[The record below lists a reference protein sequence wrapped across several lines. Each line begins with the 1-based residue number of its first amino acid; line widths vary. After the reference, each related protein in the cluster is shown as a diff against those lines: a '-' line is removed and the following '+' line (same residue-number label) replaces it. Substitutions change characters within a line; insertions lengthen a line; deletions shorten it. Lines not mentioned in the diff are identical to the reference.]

1 MDKDMVT
8 YLIIGLVIGF
18 VVGFLFMSILSPKAR
33 KFNKV
38 KQELEQ
44 TKDELNAQKQMLVK
58 HFSHSAEILDNMAKD
73 FRRLYQHMAENSS
86 QFIDNEDMP
95 TIELNTDSEPSVRN
109 ALTLDKQPKDYSDNP
124 SGLFKTDESKS

>member
-33 KFNKV
+33 KFSKV

-86 QFIDNEDMP
+86 QIIDDEDMP